1 MSRRPVEIGTERM
14 NSRGL
19 YAWVRTHRQA
29 ILLAVLAAALGLYL
43 LQMISPLR
51 LTTDGGAYL
60 AMAETAYRT
69 GVYAVFDQPAIL
81 PTGYPALLV
90 GLHHIGLGTP
100 PDFVLLNVLFG
111 ILGMAALHA
120 LLTRTYGLACWQSLG
135 VLVLS
140 AFSFVMI
147 KHAPLTV
154 SDPAFFGVS
163 LAALALMAAAEP
175 GRGSGWGILAAAA
188 LLSGE
193 AIWLRTVGLALVPS
207 LLLVV
212 VTHGKPIDLIAV
224 LSRGRNLAIIGLA
237 AAVAVAAAFLLDRFS
252 VYGWIFQNI
261 YAKQAHDLS
270 ASAIVIAQG
279 TAKFTDIGQ
288 VFLNLPDTLIP
299 GWAGQ
304 PLAVIGVLFFLGALA
319 GFGARLRQFT
329 ATDLYVAVYVAV
341 ILVWPARDAR
351 FWLPVL
357 PFLLLYFLQFI
368 GKAWRFRMWRGAAIL
383 WVAGYLTMGAAAF
396 AYSTRLSLAGPGFA
410 DLYGDGTFRAT
421 YRAAFSGEPLEGRP
435 DIIPLVYRL
444 LVDYEPLAAG
454 QRKKA
459 AFGGG

>member
-1 MSRRPVEIGTERM
+1 MSRRPGRGGNERM
-14 NSRGL
+14 NSQDL
-19 YAWVRTHRQA
+19 SAWIWARRQP
-29 ILLAVLAAALGLYL
+29 ILLAALAATLGLYL

-69 GVYAVFDQPAIL
+69 GAYRMFDQPAIL

-90 GLHHIGLGTP
+90 GLHRIGLGTP

-111 ILGMAALHA
+111 VLGMAALHA
-120 LLTRTYGLACWQSLG
+120 LLTRAYGLAGWQSLG
-135 VLVLS
+135 ILALS

-147 KHAPLTV
+147 KHTPLTV

-163 LAALALMAAAEP
+163 LATLALMAAAEP
-175 GRGSGWGILAAAA
+175 GRGAGWGVLATAA

-207 LLLVV
+207 LLLVA
-212 VTHGKPIDLIAV
+212 VTRGKPIDLIAV

-237 AAVAVAAAFLLDRFS
+237 ATVTVAAAFLLDRFS

-270 ASAIVIAQG
+270 VSAIVIAQG

-299 GWAGQ
+299 EWTGRS
-304 PLAVIGVLFFLGALA
+304 LAIVGILFFIGSLA

-329 ATDLYVAVYVAV
+329 ATDLYVAVYAAV
-341 ILVWPARDAR
+341 IFVWPARDAR

-357 PFLLLYFLQFI
+357 PFLLLHFLQAI
-368 GKAWRFRMWRGAAIL
+368 GRLWHSRIWRGATIL
-383 WVAGYLTMGAAAF
+383 WTAGYLAMGAAAF

-421 YRAAFSGEPLEGRP
+421 YRAAFTGEPVEGRP

-454 QRKKA
+454 QGKKA